1 MSEGIRIRFERL
13 YRSVHGDKHDL
24 RRTYMGYRDAVVDR
38 AFFFWLEGR
47 EGAAS

>member
-13 YRSVHGDKHDL
+13 YRSVHGDKHDMS
-24 RRTYMGYRDAVVDR
+24 RTYLGYEDAAVDR

-47 EGAAS
+47 EGA